1 MILLRA
7 LLLSLVWVGLTAPG
21 SAAQT
26 EFQSA
31 LDEAV
36 RPGALEAG
44 EQLPDPEA
52 LGSTIAALVAEDRI
66 DAAIALADAAVTDP
80 GVIAAGLASPTVY
93 EPIMAAIFRSDDY
106 DERAVRA
113 FDVSIRQLIAAHVFG
128 AGERAL
134 LYDLRYIRTS
144 ESYFEFDLS
153 PDPILTAFGVLES
166 KRDILPVWSGNF
178 DYAPGDP
185 FDFLISHM
193 GGYLFEEAY
202 DTVVLEHGETSVEA
216 REALCRWAE
225 ALGAAYSLEEA
236 EPLLAQAF
244 ADPLAALEEATPRCR
259 LAEARV
265 ALASGQVDRASNAVV
280 AGLGQSVRGPAADW
294 LNVTLMDVHIRRSA
308 PDSALDVWAAL
319 SGRVSPETDFPLWW
333 RGEYAAARAHLA
345 LGEWDEAC
353 GALERILARADRFED
368 LGLWVERGNV
378 MLQYASVLAEFAMT
392 EEAAVAAGLGLRIVS
407 PDPVGVR
414 PDEGVA
420 FLLESL
426 LVWDAQSEACDPM
439 LDPIQ
444 FVHGGGILGGAEVV
458 NRLPQTHPARIA
470 AAYHVSRVQLELYLC
485 SGGVPSDADFFF
497 EGAIGWRQ
505 RPHQYSREA
514 LEIALTAPERLNQ
527 SPTLLPDPG
536 VSDLATLHVE
546 QLWYAPAVSAALE

>member
-7 LLLSLVWVGLTAPG
+7 LLLFLVWVGVTAPG
-21 SAAQT
+21 FAGQN
-26 EFQSA
+26 ELQSA
-31 LDEAV
+31 LEEAA
-36 RPGALEAG
+36 RLGAAEAR

-52 LGSTIAALVAEDRI
+52 LESTIAALVAEDQI

-80 GVIAAGLASPTVY
+80 GAIAAGLASPTVY
-93 EPIMAAIFRSDDY
+93 EPVLAEIFRPDDY
-106 DERAVRA
+106 DDAAVLA
-113 FDVSIRQLIAAHVFG
+113 FDVSVRQLIAAHLFG

-134 LYDLRYIRTS
+134 LYDLRFIRLAHA
-144 ESYFEFDLS
+144 YWEFDLS
-153 PDPILTAFGVLES
+153 PDPILRAFGVLES
-166 KRDILPVWSGNF
+166 KQDILPVWEGAYGEAES
-178 DYAPGDP
+178 DP

-193 GGYLFEEAY
+193 GGYLFEETYESA
-202 DTVVLEHGETSVEA
+202 VLDHGETSVEA

-225 ALGAAYSLEEA
+225 AAGAAYSLEEA
-236 EPLLAQAF
+236 ERLLTQAF
-244 ADPLAALEEATPRCR
+244 TAPLDAQQEATPRCR
-259 LAEARV
+259 LAQARV
-265 ALASGQVDRASNAVV
+265 ALASGQVDRASDAVI
-280 AGLGQSVRGPAADW
+280 AGLGEDRGGPATDW

-319 SGRVSPETDFPLWW
+319 SGRLSPETDFPLWW
-333 RGEYAAARAHLA
+333 RGEYGAARAHLA
-345 LGEWDEAC
+345 LGEWDEARA
-353 GALERILARADRFED
+353 ALERILARADRFED

-378 MLQYASVLAEFAMT
+378 MLQYASVLAEFAMP

-444 FVHGGGILGGAEVV
+444 LVHGGGILGGAEVV

-485 SGGVPSDADFFF
+485 SGGVPSEADFFF
-497 EGAIGWRQ
+497 QGAIGWNQ
-505 RPHQYSREA
+505 RPHEYSREA

-527 SPTLLPDPG
+527 SPTLLQDPG

-546 QLWYAPAVSAALE
+546 QLWHAPALTAALE

>member
-7 LLLSLVWVGLTAPG
+7 LLLSLVWAALTAPG
-21 SAAQT
+21 FAAQT

-36 RPGALEAG
+36 RLGALEAG
-44 EQLPDPEA
+44 ERLPDPEV
-52 LGSTIAALVAEDRI
+52 LESTIAALVADDQI

-80 GVIAAGLASPTVY
+80 GAIAAGLASPTVY
-93 EPIMAAIFRSDDY
+93 EPVMAEIFRPDDY
-106 DERAVRA
+106 DDAAVLA
-113 FDVSIRQLIAAHVFG
+113 FDVSVRQLIAAHLFG

-153 PDPILTAFGVLES
+153 PDPILAAFGVLEI
-166 KRDILPVWSGNF
+166 KYDILPVWTGNY

-185 FDFLISHM
+185 FDFSISHM

-202 DTVVLEHGETSVEA
+202 ESAVLEHGETSVEA

-236 EPLLAQAF
+236 ERLLTEAFTAPLDAQQ
-244 ADPLAALEEATPRCR
+244 EATPRCR

-280 AGLGQSVRGPAADW
+280 SGLGHGVRGPAADW
-294 LNVTLMDVHIRRSA
+294 LNVTLIDVHVRRSA
-308 PDSALDVWAAL
+308 PDGALDVWAAL
-319 SGRVSPETDFPLWW
+319 SGRLSPETDFPLWW

-345 LGEWDEAC
+345 LGEWDEAHA
-353 GALERILARADRFED
+353 ALERIMERADRFED

-378 MLQYASVLAEFAMT
+378 VIQYASVLAQFAML

-414 PDEGVA
+414 TDEGVA

-426 LVWDAQSEACDPM
+426 LVWDSRSEDCDPT

-444 FVHGGGILGGAEVV
+444 LVHGGGILGGAEVV

-485 SGGVPSDADFFF
+485 SDGVPSEADFFF
-497 EGAIGWRQ
+497 EGAIGWNQ
-505 RPHQYSREA
+505 RPHEYSREA

-546 QLWYAPAVSAALE
+546 QLWHAPALSAALE